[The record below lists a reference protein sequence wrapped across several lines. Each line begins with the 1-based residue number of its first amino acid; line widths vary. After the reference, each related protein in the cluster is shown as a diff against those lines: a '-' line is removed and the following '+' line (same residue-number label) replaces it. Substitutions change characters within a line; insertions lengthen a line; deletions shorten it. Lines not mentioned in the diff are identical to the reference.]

1 MLQVNATQA
10 TLGRARLPF
19 PLDICVMQTW
29 PTESPL
35 VVRLLGE
42 YGLCCCALA
51 KKKEA
56 QGPDI
61 TTVRAPVL
69 QLDSMLSD
77 TSAAF
82 CSPIDVASLCC
93 CQFSSQGEAAGSIIC
108 APHPWSWCQIS
119 CCILTGHFL
128 CVCRSTH
135 RILMS

>member
-1 MLQVNATQA
+1 MHQVNATQA

-29 PTESPL
+29 LTESPL
-35 VVRLLGE
+35 VVRLLG
-42 YGLCCCALA
+42 GIWAALLRA
-51 KKKEA
+51 RQKKKKKTR
-56 QGPDI
+56 GPGI

-69 QLDSMLSD
+69 QLDSMPSD

-82 CSPIDVASLCC
+82 CSPVDVASLCC

-108 APHPWSWCQIS
+108 APHPRSWCQIS

-128 CVCRSTH
+128 CV
-135 RILMS
+135 LP